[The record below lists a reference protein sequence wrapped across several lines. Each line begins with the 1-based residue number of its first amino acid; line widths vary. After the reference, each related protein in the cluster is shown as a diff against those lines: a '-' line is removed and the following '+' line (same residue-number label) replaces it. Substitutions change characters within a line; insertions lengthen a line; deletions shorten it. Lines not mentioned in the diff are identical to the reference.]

1 MNILVT
7 NDDGYTSPGLIN
19 WATTAIMNFDIDGDN
34 IDDVIVP
41 MWKGYQ
47 TNIDNRTPFIALTSK
62 DGTLK
67 FDESVNSLMPVTSA
81 ARRSEPILL
90 EPSKELALQYN

>member
-1 MNILVT
+1 
-7 NDDGYTSPGLIN
+7 
-19 WATTAIMNFDIDGDN
+19 MNFDIDGDN

-81 ARRSEPILL
+81 ARHPN
-90 EPSKELALQYN
+90 QYC